1 MPRLG
6 VCVPSVC
13 SGSMVEKSLN
23 NILKS
28 ALAALNVTSGSTGF
42 TYTVGANE
50 YLKDDNTEY
59 TGGDIAAL

>member
-1 MPRLG
+1 
-6 VCVPSVC
+6 
-13 SGSMVEKSLN
+13 MVEKSLN